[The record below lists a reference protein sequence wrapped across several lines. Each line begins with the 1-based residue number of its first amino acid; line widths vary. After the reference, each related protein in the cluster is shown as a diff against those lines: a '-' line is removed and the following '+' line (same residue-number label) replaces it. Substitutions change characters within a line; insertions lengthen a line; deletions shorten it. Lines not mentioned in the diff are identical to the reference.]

1 MKLLIIQIWSITPV
15 GPSPTTFSF
24 HTEHTASMDSQ
35 KQLQGYNYCEHVCN
49 EMLNYDYQ
57 GSKMFIFC

>member
-1 MKLLIIQIWSITPV
+1 
-15 GPSPTTFSF
+15 
-24 HTEHTASMDSQ
+24 MDSQ
-35 KQLQGYNYCEHVCN
+35 KQLQEYNYCEHACY